1 MKAPAIRRF
10 NCTHPARHGER
21 GITMVLVAIAMV
33 AIIAMAALSIDV
45 ITLYLAR
52 EEAQRSAD
60 AAALAAARVISL
72 SGITGTVDP
81 DNDTSSWKQI
91 CGSSGIA
98 TQTAQAVGMQNSVG
112 GIAATVTVTY
122 SAGGSGPT
130 SDCSGLPAAFAVNPM
145 VTAKVTSASLPTFFS
160 RIWGRTGN
168 TVSATATAEA
178 FNPSNSDSNTNG
190 GPRGAVTPV
199 QPRCVK
205 PWIVPNLDP
214 LNLAGCPG
222 GRRGGS
228 PCMPFVSLRD
238 GSIQHHGINGVG
250 SGGVIGE
257 TFNLFADCP
266 PGASC
271 TRPPTTP
278 QPQANIPP
286 GLIFAGPNPPPNT
299 PNLQYLPGEVPSSS
313 TAVPSCG
320 TGSLYQAAVA
330 GCDQSTAYQCGV
342 PSSEATPA
350 NSIDLR
356 ENPGS
361 SGGDTATG
369 ILCLINQSLGGSG
382 QDLLDASSYPFQITA
397 GPSNPVTGLRGSV
410 VTSSNSIVSLPI
422 YDGAPIS
429 RGNTAPV
436 TIVGFLQVF
445 INQVN
450 NDGSLS
456 VTILN
461 VAGCG
466 GDTSN
471 TAVTGSSPVP
481 IRLITPP

>member
-1 MKAPAIRRF
+1 MKPPAIRRF
-10 NCTHPARHGER
+10 RCTGPSRRQER
-21 GITMVLVAIAMV
+21 GVTMVLVAIAMV

-214 LNLAGCPG
+214 WNPG
-222 GRRGGS
+222 PRRGTYCDPGT
-228 PCMPFVSLRD
+228 CRPFVSTTD

-257 TFNLFADCP
+257 TFNLFADCGA

-271 TRPPTTP
+271 TPTLP
-278 QPQANIPP
+278 PQANIP
-286 GLIFAGPNPPPNT
+286 GFGPHRP
-299 PNLQYLPGEVPSSS
+299 PNLQYLPGEAPSSS

-320 TGSLYQAAVA
+320 SGSLYEAAVA

-356 ENPGS
+356 ENPSG

-422 YDGAPIS
+422 YDSGTPIG
-429 RGNTAPV
+429 RGNTPPV

-445 INQVN
+445 INQVHD
-450 NDGSLS
+450 DGSLS

>member
-1 MKAPAIRRF
+1 MKPPAIRRF
-10 NCTHPARHGER
+10 RCTGPSRRQER
-21 GITMVLVAIAMV
+21 GVTMVLVAIAMV

-205 PWIVPNLDP
+205 PWIVPNVDP
-214 LNLAGCPG
+214 LYPSGCG
-222 GRRGGS
+222 GFGRLCR
-228 PCMPFVSLRD
+228 PFVSLRD
-238 GSIQHHGINGVG
+238 GSIQHHGINRVG

-257 TFNLFADCP
+257 TFNLFADCAS
-266 PGASC
+266 GTSC
-271 TRPPTTP
+271 TMPTTP
-278 QPQANIPP
+278 QPQANIR
-286 GLIFAGPNPPPNT
+286 FWSAPNPLPPT
-299 PNLQYLPGEVPSSS
+299 PNLQYLPGEAPSSS

-320 TGSLYQAAVA
+320 SGSLYEAAVA

-356 ENPGS
+356 ENPGR

-422 YDGAPIS
+422 YD
-429 RGNTAPV
+429 NTAGAIRPTGTTAV

-450 NDGSLS
+450 DDGSLF

>member
-1 MKAPAIRRF
+1 M
-10 NCTHPARHGER
+10 NTCSQSHDGRHGER
-21 GITMVLVAIAMV
+21 GVTMVLVAIAMV

-214 LNLAGCPG
+214 RNPPGCG
-222 GRRGGS
+222 GGFRGA
-228 PCMPFVSLRD
+228 CMPFVSLRD

-271 TRPPTTP
+271 TRPPTLP
-278 QPQANIPP
+278 PQANIPST
-286 GLIFAGPNPPPNT
+286 GGIFAGFNPPPHI
-299 PNLQYLPGEVPSSS
+299 PNLQYLPGEAPSSS

-342 PSSEATPA
+342 PSSEATPV

-422 YDGAPIS
+422 YDSSNPLIV

>member
-1 MKAPAIRRF
+1 MKPPAIRRF
-10 NCTHPARHGER
+10 RCTGPSRRQER
-21 GITMVLVAIAMV
+21 GVTMVLVAIAMV

-190 GPRGAVTPV
+190 GPRGAVPPV

-205 PWIVPNLDP
+205 PWIVPNVDP
-214 LNLAGCPG
+214 LYPSGCG
-222 GRRGGS
+222 GFGRLCR
-228 PCMPFVSLRD
+228 PFVSLRD
-238 GSIQHHGINGVG
+238 GSIQHHGINRVG

-257 TFNLFADCP
+257 TFNLFADCAS
-266 PGASC
+266 GTSC
-271 TRPPTTP
+271 TMPTTP
-278 QPQANIPP
+278 QPQANIR
-286 GLIFAGPNPPPNT
+286 FWSAPNPLPPT
-299 PNLQYLPGEVPSSS
+299 PNLQYLPGEAPSSS

-320 TGSLYQAAVA
+320 SGSLYEAAVA

-356 ENPGS
+356 ENPGR

-369 ILCLINQSLGGSG
+369 IECLINQSLGGSG
-382 QDLLDASSYPFQITA
+382 QGLLDASPF
-397 GPSNPVTGLRGSV
+397 SV
-410 VTSSNSIVSLPI
+410 QLP
-422 YDGAPIS
+422 
-429 RGNTAPV
+429 
-436 TIVGFLQVF
+436 
-445 INQVN
+445 
-450 NDGSLS
+450 
-456 VTILN
+456 
-461 VAGCG
+461 
-466 GDTSN
+466 
-471 TAVTGSSPVP
+471 
-481 IRLITPP
+481 

>member
-1 MKAPAIRRF
+1 MKPPAIRRF
-10 NCTHPARHGER
+10 RCTGPSRRQER
-21 GITMVLVAIAMV
+21 GVTMVLVAIAMV

-205 PWIVPNLDP
+205 PWIVPNVDP
-214 LNLAGCPG
+214 WYPPGCPG
-222 GRRGGS
+222 GGRFGR
-228 PCMPFVSLRD
+228 PCRQFVSPTD
-238 GSIQHHGINGVG
+238 GSIQHHGIKGVG

-299 PNLQYLPGEVPSSS
+299 
-313 TAVPSCG
+313 
-320 TGSLYQAAVA
+320 
-330 GCDQSTAYQCGV
+330 
-342 PSSEATPA
+342 
-350 NSIDLR
+350 
-356 ENPGS
+356 
-361 SGGDTATG
+361 
-369 ILCLINQSLGGSG
+369 
-382 QDLLDASSYPFQITA
+382 
-397 GPSNPVTGLRGSV
+397 
-410 VTSSNSIVSLPI
+410 
-422 YDGAPIS
+422 
-429 RGNTAPV
+429 
-436 TIVGFLQVF
+436 
-445 INQVN
+445 
-450 NDGSLS
+450 
-456 VTILN
+456 
-461 VAGCG
+461 
-466 GDTSN
+466 
-471 TAVTGSSPVP
+471 
-481 IRLITPP
+481 